1 MKNKP
6 ALVAEVSRGNF
17 VESRHAVDC
26 IIADAS
32 GNVVTTFGNE
42 ELEIFPRSAIKSLQA
57 LPLVESGAADA
68 FGFED
73 KHLAL
78 ACSSH
83 NAQSMHVETALDML
97 NRSGVEPV
105 CLECGAQPPQFPQ
118 HHAELIEEGTKI
130 SAIHNN
136 CSGKHAGFLAFA
148 RHNGINLK
156 NYIDYEHPV
165 QQEIASTLQEVTG
178 SPHGGDN
185 FAIDGCSIP
194 TYMIPLKNLAIAY
207 AKFSVGEDPSS
218 SRSKAMLRLRDA
230 CMHCP
235 EMVAGDFRACTRIM
249 NAAKGRVFVKVGA
262 EGVYTVSLPEN
273 GLGIAMKARD
283 GNFRAVEVATAFLI
297 EQLIELNDSE
307 SQAFKPLSN
316 PTLKN
321 WNGLHVG
328 QIQVAQ

>member
-6 ALVAEVSRGNF
+6 ALVAEVSRGKF

-57 LPLVESGAADA
+57 LPLIESGAADA
-68 FGFED
+68 FSFMD

-83 NAQSMHVETALDML
+83 NAQPMHVETALDML
-97 NRSGVEPV
+97 SRSGLEPV

-118 HHAELIEEGTKI
+118 HHAELVTKGIEI

-148 RHNGINLK
+148 HHSGFKLE
-156 NYIDYEHPV
+156 NYIDFEHPV
-165 QQEIASTLQEVTG
+165 QQEIANTLQEVTG
-178 SPHGGDN
+178 SVHGGDN

-194 TYMIPLKNLAIAY
+194 TYMISLKNLAIAY
-207 AKFSVGEDPSS
+207 AKFGVGEDASS
-218 SRSKAMLRLRDA
+218 SRSKAMTRLCNA
-230 CMHCP
+230 CMNCP
-235 EMVAGDFRACTRIM
+235 EMVAGEFRACTRIM
-249 NAAKGRVFVKVGA
+249 SAAKGRVFVKVGA
-262 EGVYTVSLPEN
+262 EGVYTVSLPEK

-307 SQAFKPLSN
+307 SQAFQPLLK

-328 QIQVAQ
+328 QIQIAQ